1 MVKIFAKA
9 IVSASMCFIVALALF
24 TGAPSKAI
32 GADTIKIGD
41 LNPWS
46 GPFAQAGRQWLAGIR
61 FAVDEQNA
69 KGGLL
74 GKKIEIITEDDEI
87 KPDVATRK
95 AKKLILEDK
104 VDFISS
110 GTGSHIAI
118 ALNKVASGYKK
129 IYINYGGMTD
139 YIQGKE
145 FTPYA
150 FRVFMGIYNV
160 NSALAMVMASKP
172 YRRYYI
178 INQDYAAGR
187 DFARGFREQLKIY
200 LPQAEIVGEDFAPLG
215 TKDFAPYVTKVMA
228 AKADVIFTGNY
239 GSDLTLL
246 IKQGRSLGLKQP
258 FPFVCVFAAQD
269 ANTSYEIKD
278 DIVGIYTVQPY
289 SLWVDTPE
297 NKQMVA
303 KYHEQHKSDKDFD
316 TWWPDSLIGSTILCW
331 KMVFAAAEKAGSVD
345 PDKFIKA
352 FEGFSYQ
359 TPVGLWTMRTCDHQL
374 MMPMFGG
381 RMVAGENPFFN
392 GSIRPDVKFPWL
404 GKDIETFPASKVTIP
419 ATADYNP
426 RCR

>member
-1 MVKIFAKA
+1 MVKIFAKT

-46 GPFAQAGRQWLAGIR
+46 GPFASHGRTWTVGIK
-61 FAVDEQNA
+61 FAMEEQNS

-74 GKKIEIITEDDEI
+74 GKKIELIPEDNEL
-87 KPDVATRK
+87 KPDVATRRS
-95 AKKLILEDK
+95 KKLILEDK

-118 ALNKVASGYKK
+118 AMTKVASGYKK

-139 YIQGKE
+139 FIQGKE

-150 FRVFMGIYNV
+150 FRVFMGTYNV
-160 NSALAMVMASKP
+160 NSALALMMASKP
-172 YRRYYI
+172 YRRYYF

-215 TKDFAPYVTKVMA
+215 TKDFAPYVTKAMA

-246 IKQGRSLGLKQP
+246 IKHARGLGLKQP

-269 ANTSYEIKD
+269 ANTSYELKD
-278 DIVGIYTVQPY
+278 DLVGVYTVQPY

-297 NKQMVA
+297 NKKMIA
-303 KYHEQHKSDKDFD
+303 KYHAQHKGDKDFD

-331 KMVFAAAEKAGSVD
+331 KMVFAAVEKAGSVD
-345 PDKFIKA
+345 PDKVIKA

-359 TPVGLWTMRTCDHQL
+359 TPVGL
-374 MMPMFGG
+374 
-381 RMVAGENPFFN
+381 
-392 GSIRPDVKFPWL
+392 
-404 GKDIETFPASKVTIP
+404 
-419 ATADYNP
+419 
-426 RCR
+426 